1 MPDAGRGG
9 SAVAEEKKFR
19 WGAIRLRGLRQ
30 RWIINTVMPV
40 FILIVLIVV
49 LFSAGV
55 SSYYYGT
62 MQKGLETRAQAIA
75 NSFNEYFMDSGYI
88 SFYPKAVQA
97 ADSFEDKDRIEL
109 QFISSSGRIQVS
121 TSGLTAGTSPGTGDI
136 TQAIETAEMTPFRG
150 WDPETGENIMAVSHP
165 LVFHGNV
172 VGVMRLVTSLRA
184 ANRQVM
190 LAVLAICLIALLCM
204 VLIVISNLLFI
215 NNVVE
220 PVAVVSEAAKRIAA
234 GSYGFQIEQKY
245 TDELGELVDNIN
257 DMSRQIGQNEKMKS
271 EFISSVSHELRTPL
285 TAINGWGET
294 ILEDP
299 TGDPVQMRRG
309 IRIILNEARRLSTM
323 VEELLEF
330 SKMEDGRFTLRIE
343 ETDLQ
348 AEFEDAIFTYR
359 ELFRQEG
366 IELRY
371 EAGDEDLPPI
381 PGDPERLKQV
391 FCNVLD
397 NAAKHG
403 GAGKRIDAS
412 IVREGGEQV
421 VRVRDYG
428 PGVPE
433 EELPYVKQKFYKGSS
448 KARGSGIGLAVCDEI
463 VKLHGGTFEIG
474 NAEGGGAVVTIRL
487 PSSE

>member
-1 MPDAGRGG
+1 M
-9 SAVAEEKKFR
+9 AEEKKFR

-62 MQKGLETRAQAIA
+62 MLKGLETRAQAIA

-463 VKLHGGTFEIG
+463 VRLHNGTFTIG

-487 PSSE
+487 GVNG

>member
-1 MPDAGRGG
+1 M
-9 SAVAEEKKFR
+9 AEEKNFKFR
-19 WGAIRLRGLRQ
+19 ALQLRGLRQ
-30 RWIINTVMPV
+30 RWIFNTVMPV
-40 FILIVLIVV
+40 FALVLLIVV
-49 LFSAGV
+49 LFSTGV

-75 NSFNEYFMDSGYI
+75 NSFNEYFMDNGYVG
-88 SFYPKAVQA
+88 FYPKAVQA

-109 QFISSSGRIQVS
+109 QFIGSSGRIQVS

-136 TQAIETAEMTPFRG
+136 AQAIETAEMAPFRG
-150 WDPETGENIMAVSHP
+150 RDPETGENIMAVSHP

-172 VGVMRLVTSLRA
+172 VGVMRLVTSLKA

-190 LAVLAICLIALLCM
+190 FAVLAICLIALLCM
-204 VLIVISNLLFI
+204 ALIVISNLLFI

-220 PVAVVSEAAKRIAA
+220 PVAVVSDAAKRIAA
-234 GSYGFQIEQKY
+234 GSYGFQIEKKY
-245 TDELGELVDNIN
+245 TDELGELVENIN
-257 DMSRQIGQNEKMKS
+257 DMSLQIGQNEKMKS

-309 IRIILNEARRLSTM
+309 IRIILNESRRLSTM

-343 ETDLQ
+343 QVDLQ

-366 IELRY
+366 IELHY
-371 EAGDEDLPPI
+371 VPGDDELPPI

-403 GAGKRIDAS
+403 GAGGRIDAS
-412 IVREGGEQV
+412 IALEGGEQV
-421 VRVRDYG
+421 IRIRDYG

-487 PSSE
+487 LFKE

>member
-1 MPDAGRGG
+1 M
-9 SAVAEEKKFR
+9 AEEKKFR

-136 TQAIETAEMTPFRG
+136 TQAIETAEMAPFRG

-323 VEELLEF
+323 GEELLEF

>member
-1 MPDAGRGG
+1 M
-9 SAVAEEKKFR
+9 AEEKKFR

-366 IELRY
+366 IELRN

>member
-1 MPDAGRGG
+1 M
-9 SAVAEEKKFR
+9 AEEKKFR

-150 WDPETGENIMAVSHP
+150 WDPETRENIMAVSHP

-463 VKLHGGTFEIG
+463 VKLHGGTCEIG